1 MSNDAEKPAESQPRP
16 RTRPRWA
23 LRAALVL
30 AAVLLFLLVLVAAL
44 PSLLSTHWARNLVVA
59 QLSQATGRPAALE
72 GLEAGWR
79 SGLRLTGLRIG
90 AGTMD
95 DPGFL
100 CSLDSLR
107 ADLGFDSLFGRKVWA
122 EVELNGLRLRHEP
135 SAAPPPAEPETPA
148 KPLPQALK
156 DGLEALR
163 AAPAPTPFSGDLRAR
178 VRLSDIQ
185 ALALAGNS
193 TLRVTEAAL
202 ELDAPSLRKQPARLS
217 LAAAAQL
224 DGRALPPLTLQAELS
239 DLVDQQRLLR
249 PGQARISAKA
259 QAQGLAL
266 TITGS
271 LATGLKA
278 DLLLNLRELLT
289 PLRPLL
295 PPSVPAATGSLA
307 VGATLALKGQDA
319 LAASL
324 LVFAD
329 ALSLSGGSLG
339 TRSVGPLQLNLL
351 QEAAVDLAAGGLE
364 LPGTLTILKGSK
376 AAWTGR
382 ATGLA
387 QAAPELSLKVDALR
401 LDVAELLR
409 SLRGFLP
416 PDVKLAAATLDAEG
430 LEATVALPAKQ
441 GERPGLS
448 ASAHGLAFTASGLQ
462 QGPAARRV
470 TLGRTEFR
478 LDRLAVSL
486 PAGNTGSAELDI
498 SSSAEN
504 FRLAGPKTVTMRRA
518 ALTTL
523 AVRGADLVLAPAA
536 LFGLAGRFGVELASE
551 ATGLE
556 VAGTLAIPT
565 ATKAQTLRAELPP
578 ASTATLVLER
588 SRADMPGLRLLRPGK
603 KPLDLPVAIRA
614 EVPAISVSRAGEGA
628 PLVPAVRDAHVVLD
642 IGPALR
648 ADLTASLSGG
658 RELASRGSLS
668 LDADKLLALASAV
681 LPQKAKGSGALA
693 LDWDLAATLPQ
704 AGPRPTPRTLSEQV
718 KALAFLHRAEATL
731 NLREISLD
739 WPLEPKPGGP
749 RETLRLRGLTT
760 PRALRLATR
769 GGLGESSLVG
779 SLAFGPL
786 AELPGTGALS
796 RPIKGLFTLSAA
808 QQGLRSAQV
817 AQMLTVE
824 GLGLTQNLALTLD
837 KLDTVLDRAQAG
849 KGDALPA
856 ALELADATASFGL
869 KTGLDALPP
878 VSGKGGAGKGLSGKG
893 GLELGADLRLAGG
906 RSLTLAARLA
916 SPGLDLSLGP
926 ELSLLG
932 LRSDLALRRRYA
944 LRPGLACPGATAEA
958 ERPLSEQVFDL
969 FPGTATPPGAQP
981 QGAGGFGL
989 RSLYDG
995 LAQRKGSLGFAE
1007 LNLRSGPLP
1016 LSLRDFALSLDTSG
1030 PIPAIQSFRL
1040 GLFGGSILG
1049 SAAVR
1054 GASGSYTVQAD
1065 CAFTGIDTGR
1075 MLPARA
1081 EKDLGDQAELSG
1093 RVSLRVPLTADP
1105 ETLLTRMSL
1114 RADITKLGPR
1124 TLERALYALDPDEQ
1138 NETIVQQRRL
1148 MGMGY
1153 PRFLHVGLAYGNL
1166 SLSGEVEVK
1175 GFRLDIPPIDRLA
1188 LANLPIRRQLGPALA
1203 NVPKLVN
1210 LLDLLSATSICSDA
1224 SALRSSRAGS
1234 LNLSATAPREGATP

>member
-30 AAVLLFLLVLVAAL
+30 AAVLLLLLVLVAAL

-100 CSLDSLR
+100 CSLDTLR

-148 KPLPQALK
+148 KPLPQTLK
-156 DGLEALR
+156 DGLGALR
-163 AAPAPTPFSGDLRAR
+163 GALAPKHFSGDLRAR

-202 ELDAPSLRKQPARLS
+202 ELDAPSLRKQPVRLT
-217 LAAAAQL
+217 LATAAQL
-224 DGRALPPLTLQAELS
+224 DGKALPPLTLQAEAA

-249 PGQARISAKA
+249 PGQARINAKA

-307 VGATLALKGQDA
+307 VGATLTLKGQDA

-441 GERPGLS
+441 GGRPGLS

-523 AVRGADLVLAPAA
+523 AVRGADLVLDPAA

-628 PLVPAVRDAHVVLD
+628 PLVPSVRDAHMALD
-642 IGPALR
+642 IGTALR
-648 ADLTASLSGG
+648 ADLTTSLSGG

-769 GGLGESSLVG
+769 EGLGESSLVG

-817 AQMLTVE
+817 SQMLTAE
-824 GLGLTQNLALTLD
+824 GLGLTQNLSLTVD
-837 KLDTVLDRAQAG
+837 KLDAVLDREDRLA
-849 KGDALPA
+849 A

-878 VSGKGGAGKGLSGKG
+878 VPAKGGAGKGLSGKG
-893 GLELGADLRLAGG
+893 ALELGADLRLAGG
-906 RSLTLAARLA
+906 RSLALAARLA

-969 FPGTATPPGAQP
+969 FPGTAAPPGAQP
-981 QGAGGFGL
+981 PGAGGFGL

-1007 LNLRSGPLP
+1007 LNLKPGPLP

-1054 GASGSYTVQAD
+1054 GASGSYTVEAD
-1065 CAFTGIDTGR
+1065 CAFTGVDTGR

-1093 RVSLRVPLTADP
+1093 RVSLRVPLTPDP

-1114 RADITKLGPR
+1114 RADITKVGPR

-1148 MGMGY
+1148 MGIGY

-1188 LANLPIRRQLGPALA
+1188 VANLPIRRQLGPALA